1 MCILVKKKEENAC
14 ASFFHM
20 NIKSLHKHYD
30 DLCKLLESLSLK
42 FSFVAITETWLSGH
56 TNELY
61 GIPNYTM
68 ESRYRKC
75 KKGGGV
81 ALYVN
86 DSIPY
91 TAREDLEFFIM
102 RWSDCLLKLIVKCF
116 KLLGISLLGSY
127 IECQIPQLIFLMIG
141 WQTYLM

>member
-1 MCILVKKKEENAC
+1 MICFLVKKEENAC
-14 ASFFHM
+14 ASFFHL
-20 NIKSLHKHYD
+20 NIKSLPKHYA
-30 DLCKLLESLSLK
+30 DLCILLESLSLK
-42 FSFVAITETWLSGH
+42 YSFVAITETWLNDH

-61 GIPNYTM
+61 GMPNYTM

-91 TAREDLEFFIM
+91 TVREDLEFFIM
-102 RWSDCLLKLIVKCF
+102 RLSHCLLKLIVKCF
-116 KLLGISLLGSY
+116 KLLVILLLRLY
-127 IECQIPQLIFLMIG
+127 IECQIPQLMFLMIG
-141 WQTYLM
+141 WQTFVM